1 VVCPLLFSE
10 NKRRYVRV
18 YFTSEIQVQV
28 INSGDICKK
37 IIANAKNISQS
48 GILYENNEP
57 LDIGSTVQLSLPFE
71 EFNLTLHLMGTVV
84 RLEVLAEDRYDI
96 GISFLEVDDTAKN
109 EISKYLF
116 GKLDG
121 PVKNSKV

>member
-1 VVCPLLFSE
+1 MVCPLLFSE